1 MKIRSLLTLIHQ
13 SLDEQ
18 LDANTDTNENE
29 DITSDE
35 NEVDIPEDVD
45 STEDEK
51 ENEESDVS
59 EDDIDSIASE
69 HGMDDPVPVHP
80 LIKLKLAKIAVS

>member
-1 MKIRSLLTLIHQ
+1 MKVRFLLTLIYQ

-29 DITSDE
+29 DITTDE

-45 STEDEK
+45 STEDE
-51 ENEESDVS
+51 ENEESNVS
-59 EDDIDSIASE
+59 EDDIHGIASE
-69 HGMDDPVPVHP
+69 HGMDDPVSVHP
-80 LIKLKLAKIAVS
+80 LIKRRLAKIAVS